1 MPNNRPFI
9 PVVAKI
15 DSEKHSVLINEKIIQ
30 GMTFW
35 DWTITIMLRGNAIQI
50 PQTAKITVYIIQ
62 NPKRDSTGKLI
73 NPQGFQFDSTDV
85 NNGIVVNDIT
95 TTRGTVSTI
104 TIPFKPE
111 FVHAAGQNEMIIAI
125 EGLKDGDTTV
135 SYTGAII
142 YEVQLNDAY
151 QMKIGSNLQTFEELA
166 KKLADLDNNKLG
178 KDFKGLT
185 DEQITNIRKVLKVP
199 DEVKSEDINDLVSGL
214 AQNKLVELKKT
225 LGIKDITGDDIVT
238 LLTNLIGDKRLPFSV
253 LKDPPTISGL
263 PSADEILKA
272 FNDVKFKEKAEN
284 AGLLTDDLG
293 NVDEDGMNEKINKSE
308 LAKTVKLLGEDL
320 TAFSSALDKKA
331 DSDIKNVKPEDL
343 SNQFRLTG
351 AYAELYKRTG
361 DNSKVLHYLEE
372 QQAIADWST
381 IPQKE
386 LNLAYQFTSNNQ
398 TINQVLPPLS
408 ENRYIVINNII
419 AGFTGCKLILTAN
432 TGEQIDGSS
441 LPITLTGDGIQGML
455 VPSDNNNYEWIPY
468 PVLHENG
475 IVVSDENGNI
485 DVGTKNLK
493 FKGAAVSNENGD
505 TVVTI
510 ESGELEFVGPDGQVI
525 TGKKLTSNSG
535 KVRFFKNLD
544 GSVDV
549 DVLESGAD
557 GILCELKYNENINTD
572 FHDQALY
579 MTPVISHTG
588 MYIGFDKINKGFTH
602 QYGGPKDPNTIQDSI
617 AKIGYNLE
625 FEDNPIAQSD
635 GYIEIKLVNNLNGQ
649 AALDPFDA
657 PIIARREYKTG
668 DRIDR
673 LFLLSSI
680 NDKGQSSYTFKV
692 DTNLTGQVL
701 VASGKSCYYVQAVTE
716 EASTGLAEIGFMLR
730 TGIRREDEVRY
741 YGYNIM
747 NLAQTLVKAKGEAE
761 LNNAYERMG
770 NGLFIDSR
778 ALSKVSISNYHITMQ
793 NDGINVPVFSL
804 GKIFDKL
811 DTYTL
816 RNKVL
821 NAKVTIQDKDCAYDY
836 ALMKWTGQ
844 GEATLPILTG
854 FQNVV
859 TPTFATGWEL
869 VSKKF
874 ISEDAVVG
882 DHVDTNAFTVPDD
895 AVQIAVIIYPIVSQA
910 PTTMILKD
918 FELDV
923 SPQFQRTFI
932 SSSYHI
938 SEEYF
943 RYDKYAYRSLVKT
956 PRGDASY
963 RYTFN
968 MAWGKVPVGVV
979 DGGDG
984 KLIND
989 NSWTDIGSSDPNKTQ
1004 GNLKALVDMEVTIS
1018 TLEMRAKNEKTTP
1031 NDAQFK
1037 LVKIDTQ
1044 GTETDIT
1051 QFATTIPASNVVKM
1065 VRNPAPIKFN
1075 LKTGESFGL
1084 RAKSNLD
1091 DGFYLVS
1098 ELDGVPMVKF
1108 EIDVKEL
1115 LPIPNEITNQLE
1127 LLDKVVIVDDD
1138 GKEVAGKRIEINA
1151 KTGQLRVVDK

>member
-1 MPNNRPFI
+1 MAKNILRVTFKSDTDI
-9 PVVAKI
+9 PLKNSNQKWRQGGNDKDLLAVI
-15 DSEKHSVLINEKIIQ
+15 ETDNTPLLISQ
-30 GMTFW
+30 
-35 DWTITIMLRGNAIQI
+35 NAE
-50 PQTAKITVYIIQ
+50 ITVYCIW
-62 NPKRDSTGKLI
+62 NPKYDGNGKLV
-73 NPQGFQFDSTDV
+73 NPQGFEYNPQTTGY
-85 NNGIVVNDIT
+85 NITTEDIT
-95 TTRGTVSTI
+95 SAGETYTSI
-104 TIPFKPE
+104 LIPFRKE
-111 FVHAAGQNEMIIAI
+111 FVHASGTNHLIIRVDNI
-125 EGLKDGDTTV
+125 DDNGTTL
-135 SYTGAII
+135 YTSPFI
-142 YEVQLNDAY
+142 YEVQRNDAY
-151 QMKIGSNLQTFEELA
+151 DLAIPSNLQTFDDLVVKVAELE
-166 KKLADLDNNKLG
+166 KNKLD
-178 KDFKGLT
+178 KDFSGLIP
-185 DEQITNIRKVLKVP
+185 EQIKNIRKVLKVP

-214 AQNKLVELKKT
+214 AQNKLTELKKT
-225 LGIKDITGDDIVT
+225 LGIKDVTGDDVVT
-238 LLTNLIGDKRLPFSV
+238 LLTNLAGDKKLPYSV
-253 LKDPPTISGL
+253 IKDPPTISGI

-272 FNDVKFKEKAEN
+272 FNDVKFKEKAET
-284 AGLLTDDLG
+284 AGLLTTDLG
-293 NVDEDGMNEKINKSE
+293 NVDEDGMNEKINKSD
-308 LAKTVKLLGEDL
+308 LAKTVKLLGKDL
-320 TAFSSALDKKA
+320 TTFSSALDNKA

-372 QQAIADWST
+372 QRAITDWST

-386 LNLAYQFTSNNQ
+386 LNLAFQFTSNNQ

-468 PVLHENG
+468 PILHNNG
-475 IVVSDENGNI
+475 IVVSDDNGNI

-493 FKGAAVSNENGD
+493 FKGATVSNENGD
-505 TVVTI
+505 TVVTV

-525 TGKKLTSNSG
+525 TGKKLTSNSK

-602 QYGGPKDPNTIQDSI
+602 QYGGDKDPNTIQDSI
-617 AKIGYNLE
+617 AKLGYNLE
-625 FEDNPIAQSD
+625 FEDNPIAQTD
-635 GYIEIKLVNNLNGQ
+635 GYVEIKLVNNLNGQ
-649 AALDPFDA
+649 VALDPFNA
-657 PIIARREYKTG
+657 PIIARREYKSG
-668 DRIDR
+668 DRIGR

-680 NDKGQSSYTFKV
+680 GNKGSNSYTFKV

-701 VASGKSCYYVQAVTE
+701 VASGKSCYYVQAITE
-716 EASTGLAEIGFMLR
+716 EASTGPAEIGFMLR

-778 ALSKVSISNYHITMQ
+778 ALSKVSISNYHITMK

-811 DTYTL
+811 DTYIL

-859 TPTFATGWEL
+859 TPTFASGWEL

-874 ISEDAVVG
+874 ISEDAVTG
-882 DHVDTNAFTVPDD
+882 DHIDTNAFTVPDD
-895 AVQIAVIIYPIVSQA
+895 AVQVAVIIYPIVSQA

-918 FELDV
+918 FEIDV
-923 SPQFQRTFI
+923 NPQFQRTFI

-956 PRGDASY
+956 PRGDVSY

-968 MAWGKVPVGVV
+968 TVWGKVPVGVV

-989 NSWTDIGSSDPNKTQ
+989 NSWTDVGSSDPNKTQ

-1018 TLEMRAKNEKTTP
+1018 TLEMRAKNEKVTP

-1051 QFATTIPASNVVKM
+1051 QFATTIPANNVVKM

-1115 LPIPNEITNQLE
+1115 LPIPDEITNQLE